1 MTNLSVYWGTYQPV
15 DIHVKILNDLGTYDP
30 VDISA
35 EEGIEIYLYAKRAF
49 KDTDAQAVFT
59 LSTVEGNITRNDQ
72 NSDPGGAI
80 AEIYPADTAELKPEE
95 KTDLF
100 YDVRM
105 IKTVGEVV
113 KPYRVD
119 GGKISVLPVVVRE
132 LTGG

>member
-1 MTNLSVYWGTYQPV
+1 MANLSVYWGTYQPV
-15 DIHVKILNDLGTYDP
+15 DIHVKILNDLGSYDP
-30 VDISA
+30 VDISE
-35 EEGIEIYLYAKRAF
+35 EEGIEIYLYAKRAL

-59 LSTVEGNITRNDQ
+59 LSTVEGNIIRNDQ
-72 NSDPGGAI
+72 GADPGGAV
-80 AEIYPADTAELKPEE
+80 AEIYPEDTTGLKPDE

-105 IKTVGEVV
+105 ILTEGEVV

-119 GGKISVLPVVVRE
+119 GGKISILPVVVRE